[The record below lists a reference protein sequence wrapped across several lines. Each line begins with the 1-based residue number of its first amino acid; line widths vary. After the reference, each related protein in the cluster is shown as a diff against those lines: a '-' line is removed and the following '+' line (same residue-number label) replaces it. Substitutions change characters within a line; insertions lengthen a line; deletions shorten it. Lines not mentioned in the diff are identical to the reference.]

1 MARAGA
7 TPETEFTMNSAS
19 SQFFIVH
26 KDSTYLDGNYAAF
39 GKLLNGYD
47 VLDKVASV
55 QTDENDKPLKDQV
68 LKSIKFVSK
77 FEGDY

>member
-1 MARAGA
+1 MVIMQLLVNLLSNLIKLDKYQVYAD
-7 TPETEFTMNSAS
+7 T
-19 SQFFIVH
+19 
-26 KDSTYLDGNYAAF
+26 DSL
-39 GKLLNGYD
+39 KLLNGYD